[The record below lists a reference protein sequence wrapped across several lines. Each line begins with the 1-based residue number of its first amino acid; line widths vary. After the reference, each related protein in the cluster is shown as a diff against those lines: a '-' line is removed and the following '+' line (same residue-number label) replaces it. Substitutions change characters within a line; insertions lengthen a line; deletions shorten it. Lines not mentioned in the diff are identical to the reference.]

1 MRFPWPIP
9 GRSRAARFLAP
20 SFGGLGCRK
29 YHRGPV
35 IRRLAV
41 ASLVVAALAP
51 ALRGDAASPVL
62 AASGVRLAGVPVGGM
77 TAELARE
84 AVAPAFAR
92 QVRLVFAGSRW
103 RLEPGR
109 FGGRVSIP
117 NGVAA
122 ALRAPAGTD
131 VALAPDVD
139 RAAVQAFVAA
149 FAAKVTRPAQDAQ
162 LVGLDGLA
170 PKTGPAVPGRRVLRE
185 LTARRII
192 RAFESARGRRVR
204 VATKIVEPD
213 VTRAHFGPVIV
224 IRRGANELRYYL
236 GTRLVRTFAVATG
249 QAVYPTPLGTWRIVD
264 MQRDPW
270 WRPPDSPWAKGL
282 KPIPPGPGNPLG
294 TRWMG
299 LSAPGVGIHGT
310 PDDASIGYSAS
321 HGCIRMHIPDAEW
334 LFQPVHLGTQ
344 VVITDA

>member
-1 MRFPWPIP
+1 
-9 GRSRAARFLAP
+9 
-20 SFGGLGCRK
+20 
-29 YHRGPV
+29 V

-51 ALRGDAASPVL
+51 ALRGDAAPPVL
-62 AASGVRLAGVPVGGM
+62 AASGVTLAGVPVGGM
-77 TAELARE
+77 TAEQARA

-92 QVRLVFAGSRW
+92 PVRVVFGSLRW
-103 RLEPGR
+103 RVEPAR
-109 FGGRVSIP
+109 FGVRVSVAD
-117 NGVAA
+117 GVAR
-122 ALRAPAGTD
+122 ALKAPVGSD
-131 VALAPDVD
+131 VVLAPDVD
-139 RAAVQAFVAA
+139 HAAVEAFVAA
-149 FAAKVTRPAQDAQ
+149 VAAKLTRPARDAR
-162 LVGLDGLA
+162 LVGLDGTA
-170 PKTGPAVPGRRVLRE
+170 PRISAAAPGRRVLRE
-185 LTARRII
+185 LTARRVT
-192 RAFESARGRRVR
+192 RALESARGRRVR
-204 VATKIVEPD
+204 VATKVVEPA

-224 IRRGANELRYYL
+224 IRRAANELRYYL

-249 QAVYPTPLGTWRIVD
+249 QSVYPTPLGTWSIVD

-334 LFQPVHLGTQ
+334 LFQHVHLGTQ